1 MHKDHRPACHAFRL
15 EKVKGLPRARAV
27 FDPLLRPRTQT
38 FAKGF
43 GLLLP
48 TGRIGICTLDMGCV
62 GIGIIQLHG
71 ADPLNVNWTIIPIVA
86 LGSQT
91 NSRRMHMTASTTDLK
106 SMLKD
111 PSLLETRAYIG
122 GKWVD
127 GEDGTFDV
135 TNPSRGDVVA
145 KVANLSRAQVAGA
158 IAQAE
163 AAQKEWAKW
172 TGKER
177 AAVMRKWFDLMMAN
191 QDDLGMILT
200 AEQGKPLAEAKGE
213 IAYGA
218 SFIEFF
224 GEQAKRIYG
233 ETIPGH
239 QRDKR
244 ITVIKQPIG
253 VAASITPWNF
263 PNAMI
268 TRKAAPALAAGC
280 AFVARPAAET
290 PLSAIVMGVL
300 AERAGIPAGVFNVVP
315 SSSSSAI
322 GKEFCENPAVRK
334 LTFTGSTE
342 VGRILMKQ
350 AADQVMKCSMELGGN
365 APFIVFDDADLDAA
379 VEGAILCKFRNNG
392 QTCVCANRIYVQA
405 GVYDA
410 FAAKLVK
417 AVEKLKVGDG
427 FEEGVALG
435 PLINPAAGEKVKE
448 HIDDAKAK
456 GATIALGANG
466 AMDGNFLAPTIMT
479 GVTQDMK
486 VAQEETFGPLAPLF
500 KFDTEDDVIAMA
512 NDTIFGLAS
521 YFYAKDLSRVYK
533 VAEAL
538 EYGIVGVNTG
548 LISTEV
554 APFGGVKQS
563 GLGREGSHH
572 GIEDYL
578 EMKYICM
585 SV

>member
-1 MHKDHRPACHAFRL
+1 M
-15 EKVKGLPRARAV
+15 
-27 FDPLLRPRTQT
+27 
-38 FAKGF
+38 
-43 GLLLP
+43 
-48 TGRIGICTLDMGCV
+48 LDAM
-62 GIGIIQLHG
+62 
-71 ADPLNVNWTIIPIVA
+71 
-86 LGSQT
+86 
-91 NSRRMHMTASTTDLK
+91 TDLK
-106 SMLKD
+106 SLLKN
-111 PSLLETRAYIG
+111 PELLATKAYIG
-122 GKWVD
+122 GQWVD
-127 GEDGTFDV
+127 GDNGTFAV
-135 TNPSRGDVVA
+135 TNPARGDVIAEVA
-145 KVANLSRAQVAGA
+145 DLSRAQVAGA

-163 AAQKEWAKW
+163 AAQKEWAQY

-177 AAVMRKWFDLMMAN
+177 AAIMRRWYDLMMAN
-191 QDDLGMILT
+191 AEDLGRILT
-200 AEQGKPLAEAKGE
+200 AEQGKPLAEAVGE
-213 IAYGA
+213 VAYGA

-224 GEQAKRIYG
+224 AEEAKRIYG

-244 ITVIKQPIG
+244 IMVLKQPIG

-268 TRKAAPALAAGC
+268 TRKAGPALAAGC

-290 PLSAIVMGVL
+290 PLSALVLAVL
-300 AERAGIPAGVFNVVP
+300 AEQAGIPAGVFNVVP
-315 SSSSSAI
+315 SSRSSEI
-322 GKEFCENPAVRK
+322 GKEFCENPGVRK

-342 VGRILMKQ
+342 VGRILLKQ

-379 VEGAILCKFRNNG
+379 VEGAMMCKFRNNG

-410 FAAKLVK
+410 FAAKLKV
-417 AVEKLKVGDG
+417 AVENLKVGDG
-427 FEEGVALG
+427 LNAGTTTG
-435 PLINPAAGEKVKE
+435 PLINADAVEKVKE
-448 HIDDAKAK
+448 HIADVAAK
-456 GATIALGANG
+456 GGAILTGGLPHDLGG
-466 AMDGNFLAPTIMT
+466 SFFQPTVMT

-500 KFDTEDDVIAMA
+500 KFETVDEVIYMA
-512 NDTIFGLAS
+512 NDTIFGLAA

-548 LISTEV
+548 IISTEV

-585 SV
+585 AV

>member
-1 MHKDHRPACHAFRL
+1 MHEIFFEGVKMKD
-15 EKVKGLPRARAV
+15 
-27 FDPLLRPRTQT
+27 T
-38 FAKGF
+38 
-43 GLLLP
+43 
-48 TGRIGICTLDMGCV
+48 
-62 GIGIIQLHG
+62 
-71 ADPLNVNWTIIPIVA
+71 
-86 LGSQT
+86 T
-91 NSRRMHMTASTTDLK
+91 NLQSL
-106 SMLKD
+106 LKD
-111 PSLLETRAYIG
+111 PTLLATQGYLAG
-122 GKWVD
+122 DWVD
-127 GEDGTFDV
+127 GEDGATFAV
-135 TNPSRGDVVA
+135 TNPARGDVVA
-145 KVANLSRAQVAGA
+145 NVADFSRAQTAQA
-158 IAQAE
+158 IAA
-163 AAQKEWAKW
+163 AGKAQKEWAAM

-177 AAVMRKWFDLMMAN
+177 ANILRRWYDLMMENA
-191 QDDLGMILT
+191 DDLATILT

-218 SFIEFF
+218 AFIEFF
-224 GEQAKRIYG
+224 AEEAKRIYG

-244 ITVIKQPIG
+244 ITVMKQPIG

-268 TRKAAPALAAGC
+268 TRKAGPALAAGC

-290 PLSAIVMGVL
+290 PLSALVLGVL
-300 AERAGIPAGVFNVVP
+300 ADRAGIPKGVLSIIP
-315 SSSSSAI
+315 SSRSSEI
-322 GKEFCENPAVRK
+322 GKEFCENPIVRK

-342 VGRILMKQ
+342 VGRILLRQ

-379 VEGAILCKFRNNG
+379 VEGAIMCKFRNNG

-410 FAAKLVK
+410 FAEKLRV
-417 AVEKLKVGDG
+417 AVAALKVGDG
-427 FEEGVALG
+427 LEAGTALG
-435 PLINPAAGEKVKE
+435 PLINADAIAKVQE
-448 HIDDAKAK
+448 HVADATAK
-456 GATIALGANG
+456 GAKIILGG
-466 AMDGNFLAPTIMT
+466 DTTQGPGNFINPTIVT
-479 GVTQDMK
+479 GATREMA
-486 VAQEETFGPLAPLF
+486 VATEETFGPLAPLF
-500 KFDTEDDVIAMA
+500 KFETVDEVIELA

-548 LISTEV
+548 IISTEV

-578 EMKYICM
+578 EMKYVCM

>member
-1 MHKDHRPACHAFRL
+1 MSK
-15 EKVKGLPRARAV
+15 
-27 FDPLLRPRTQT
+27 Q
-38 FAKGF
+38 
-43 GLLLP
+43 
-48 TGRIGICTLDMGCV
+48 
-62 GIGIIQLHG
+62 
-71 ADPLNVNWTIIPIVA
+71 
-86 LGSQT
+86 
-91 NSRRMHMTASTTDLK
+91 TTDLK
-106 SMLKD
+106 SLLKD
-111 PSLLETRAYIG
+111 PTLLETRAYING
-122 GKWVD
+122 EWVSGD
-127 GEDGTFDV
+127 STFEV
-135 TNPSRGDVVA
+135 TNPARGDV
-145 KVANLSRAQVAGA
+145 
-158 IAQAE
+158 IAQIADMTRDDCGR
-163 AAQKEWAKW
+163 AIDAAYKAQKDWAKW

-177 AAVMRKWFDLMMAN
+177 AQVLRKWFDLMMEN
-191 QDDLGMILT
+191 QDDLGTILT

-218 SFIEFF
+218 SFVEFF
-224 GEQAKRIYG
+224 GEEAKRIYG
-233 ETIPGH
+233 ELIPGH

-244 ITVIKQPIG
+244 IQVMKQPIG
-253 VAASITPWNF
+253 VAASVTPWNF

-290 PLSAIVMGVL
+290 PLSAIVLGVL

-315 SSSSSAI
+315 SSRSSDI
-322 GKEFCENPAVRK
+322 GKEFCENPKVRK

-342 VGRILMKQ
+342 VGRILLRQ

-410 FAAKLVK
+410 FA
-417 AVEKLKVGDG
+417 EKLAAAVKKMKVGDG
-427 FEEGVALG
+427 LEAGTDLG
-435 PLINPAAGEKVKE
+435 PLINTDAITKVQE
-448 HIDDAKAK
+448 HIADATAK
-456 GATIALGANG
+456 GAKVILGDG
-466 AMDGNFLAPTIMT
+466 QPTQGPGNFLPPTIVT
-479 GVTQDMK
+479 GVTQDMA
-486 VAQEETFGPLAPLF
+486 VATEETFGPLAPLF
-500 KFDTEDDVIAMA
+500 KFETVDDVIEMA

-533 VAEAL
+533 VAEEL

-548 LISTEV
+548 IISTEM

-578 EMKYICM
+578 EMKYVCL

>member
-1 MHKDHRPACHAFRL
+1 M
-15 EKVKGLPRARAV
+15 
-27 FDPLLRPRTQT
+27 
-38 FAKGF
+38 
-43 GLLLP
+43 
-48 TGRIGICTLDMGCV
+48 LD
-62 GIGIIQLHG
+62 
-71 ADPLNVNWTIIPIVA
+71 
-86 LGSQT
+86 
-91 NSRRMHMTASTTDLK
+91 STTDLK
-106 SMLKD
+106 SLLND
-111 PSLLETRAYIG
+111 PSLLATQAYING
-122 GKWVD
+122 EWVD
-127 GEDGTFDV
+127 GDNGTFAV
-135 TNPSRGDVVA
+135 TNPARGDVIAEVA
-145 KVANLSRAQVAGA
+145 DLSREQVAGA
-158 IAQAE
+158 IDAAY
-163 AAQKEWAKW
+163 AAQKEWAGY

-177 AAVMRKWFDLMMAN
+177 AGILRKWFDLMVAN
-191 QDDLGMILT
+191 ADDLGTILT
-200 AEQGKPLAEAKGE
+200 AEQGKPHTEAVGE
-213 IAYGA
+213 IVYGA
-218 SFIEFF
+218 SFVEFF
-224 GEQAKRIYG
+224 AEEAKRVYG

-280 AFVARPAAET
+280 GFVARPAKET

-300 AERAGIPAGVFNVVP
+300 AERAGIPAGVFNVLP
-315 SSSSSAI
+315 SSSSSAV
-322 GKEFCENPAVRK
+322 GKEFCENPKVRK

-342 VGRILMKQ
+342 VGRILLKQ

-379 VEGAILCKFRNNG
+379 VEGAMISKFRNNG

-410 FAAKLVK
+410 FAAKLAD
-417 AVEKLKVGDG
+417 AVAKLNVGDG
-427 FEEGVALG
+427 LNPGITTG
-435 PLINPAAGEKVKE
+435 PLINDDAVEKVKE
-448 HIDDAKAK
+448 HLVDATSK
-456 GATIALGANG
+456 GGQVLAGGKEHGLGG
-466 AMDGNFLAPTIMT
+466 TFFEPTIVT
-479 GVTQDMK
+479 GVTQDMM
-486 VAQEETFGPLAPLF
+486 VAYDETFGPLAALF
-500 KFDTEDDVIAMA
+500 KFETEDEVIEMA

-538 EYGIVGVNTG
+538 EYGMVGINTG
-548 LISTEV
+548 IISTEV

-572 GIEDYL
+572 GMEDYL
-578 EMKYICM
+578 EMKYLCI